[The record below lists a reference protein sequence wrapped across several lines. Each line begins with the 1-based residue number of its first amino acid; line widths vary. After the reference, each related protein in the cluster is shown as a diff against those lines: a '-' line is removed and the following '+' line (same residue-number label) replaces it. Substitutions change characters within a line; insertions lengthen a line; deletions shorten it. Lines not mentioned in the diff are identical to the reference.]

1 MPDNTKNS
9 LSTALSQFIRLNK
22 NALEIFNRINEAVTS
37 DKENITVDLFDDE
50 NNLKRIQLPSFG
62 FLKSEVSRLENDI
75 KNLSGLGDS
84 DTIVKLAD
92 GTHRRVITSRL
103 KSPAEDITSLNVPG
117 TFEYKNNW
125 FFEDFMN
132 PLLYVSLDV
141 SNQIPSDTEKVIIKK
156 YLLELDTE
164 SKKQYFN
171 ENFKG
176 KSDIDFISFNTQLI
190 NEGIKFIPDDDY
202 RDLPPREVRYSG
214 TFDIIKISDVS
225 NSTLVDG
232 TQVQTRRKLFKLNKL
247 TFTDLQSG
255 FPDTLS
261 LKVGDSLAVNSTPK
275 DTRYIVKQVDTST
288 NTVELELTEG
298 YRGLAIGAN
307 MLSIYKDVETSIEIQ
322 IPINFDKYV
331 VLFCKAVDP
340 VSKIP
345 AENWSPGVAFYT
357 NTLTLSSDVDEPVS
371 LDTYYRNEV
380 TDFGL
385 FLLSMAKDSIPP
397 SALGIKPNVPEVDPA
412 ALKVVQVNGHITDNP
427 AFKELKQL
435 SDDRGRLS
443 SQIKELDTAIAN
455 KQTSVST
462 KQYTSTIEKDKDRS
476 ELNSLIEQRSSA
488 AKLLASIVADID
500 AKAKSESITDA
511 KPLYKI
517 RGFFP
522 LPDPQKSKYTGEQAI
537 IGFDIEYRYIGAD
550 GGANKVDQFK
560 YLDNGV
566 ERIGAQSNWVSVEPR
581 IRERIYDDVAG
592 TYVWEPQDVEDPE
605 KNNINQVD
613 ITISQGEGV
622 EMRFRTISEAG
633 YPSNPSKSNWS
644 EVIRVD
650 FPEDLVQADE
660 VSTILDANAKEQQ
673 RIKLEEDLASKGVL
687 AHIDD
692 QFTANEKLFKH
703 NSLNI
708 FSGFL
713 SNEQKPITL
722 FDKLTEM
729 VNKIAE
735 LEALVKK
742 VKGTISVKILD
753 ESGNEYVVQ
762 KDNIVKLFAGYYAD
776 IVKNLDIKKGAIVA
790 KTYFITIEN
799 VAATPL
805 ELFSRIYGN
814 RILPAYVSG
823 NKFSPITGPDLS
835 IASDTY
841 YTTRGKYDYV
851 PLLYTNPTVTN
862 ETAYNYVNNAPFQ
875 SSQLRGQY
883 IYARYLDIAGTEE
896 YYVDYN
902 VDLPAT
908 IAPLAPN
915 SLDLSEYRFEGNTYT
930 PAGTSAT
937 DFIWN
942 GVSVNGTTNFTGD
955 PTSASDYD
963 ATGGNPN
970 RILLHVLHP
979 EAQTNTAAAIDAG
992 RLVTNAKAAKRM
1004 AEDVDGKKQT
1014 AYYLGYGNGTSVQRT
1029 VKCAF
1034 DPEDQYTLGKNSVGS
1049 YLFISVT
1056 DESQLSVNGDDS
1068 LSFKTIEFGTN
1079 KAVQIPVVFQ
1089 YRMTDFGGVGDA
1101 GIGFIGGDRTGAT
1114 RDLTYAKKMGFDI
1127 NIGDNER
1134 FSFDIEVFAKYR
1146 SNKLNLEKIPS
1157 RDIRLALD
1165 DVSKNI
1171 AITPNITSS
1180 STK

>member
-50 NNLKRIQLPSFG
+50 NNLKRVQLPSFG
-62 FLKSEVSRLENDI
+62 FLKGEITRLENDI

-92 GTHRRVITSRL
+92 GTHRRVITSKL
-103 KSPAEDITSLNVPG
+103 KSPANDIESLSVPG

-132 PLLYVSLDV
+132 PLLYVTLDV

-164 SKKQYFN
+164 SKKQFFN
-171 ENFKG
+171 DNFKG
-176 KSDIDFISFNTQLI
+176 KSDIDFIDFNTKLI
-190 NEGIKFIPDDDY
+190 NESINFIPDDDY
-202 RDLPPREVRYSG
+202 RDLPPREIRYSG
-214 TFDIIKISDVS
+214 NFDVIKISDVS
-225 NSTLVDG
+225 NSVLVDG
-232 TQVQTRRKLFKLNKL
+232 TQVKTRRKLFKLNKL
-247 TFTDLQSG
+247 TYTDLESG

-261 LKVGDSLAVNSTPK
+261 LKTGDSVVINSNPK
-275 DTRYIVKQVDTST
+275 DTRYTVKQVDTST

-298 YRGLAIGAN
+298 YRGISIGAN
-307 MLSIYKDVETSIEIQ
+307 ILSIYKDVENSIEIQ
-322 IPINFDKYV
+322 VPINFDKYV

-345 AENWSPGVAFYT
+345 AENWSPGVSFYT
-357 NTLTLSSDVDEPVS
+357 NALTLNSDTDEPVS

-385 FLLSMAKDSIPP
+385 FLLSMAKDRIAP
-397 SALGIKPNVPEVDPA
+397 SALAIKPNKPEVEPT
-412 ALKVVQVNGHITDNP
+412 ALQVVQVNGHITDNP

-435 SDDRGRLS
+435 SDDRSRLS
-443 SQIKELDTAIAN
+443 AQIKELDTAIAN
-455 KQTSVST
+455 KQSSVST
-462 KQYTSTIEKDKDRS
+462 KQYSSTIEKDKDRS

-488 AKLLASIVADID
+488 AKLLASIVSDIN

-511 KPLYKI
+511 KPKYRI

-522 LPDPQKSKYTGEQAI
+522 IPDPQKSKYTGDQEI
-537 IGFDIEYRYIGAD
+537 IGFEQEYRYIGSD

-566 ERIGAQSNWVSVEPR
+566 ERIGAQSNWVQVEPR
-581 IRERIYDDVAG
+581 IRERIFDETTGAYI
-592 TYVWEPQDVEDPE
+592 WESQNVEDPE
-605 KNNINQVD
+605 RNNINQVD

-633 YPSNPSKSNWS
+633 YPSNPAKSDWS
-644 EVIRVD
+644 DIIRVD
-650 FPEDLVQADE
+650 FPDDLVQADA
-660 VSTILDANAKEQQ
+660 VSSILDENAKEEQ
-673 RIKLEEDLASKGVL
+673 RIKLEEDLATKGVL
-687 AHIDD
+687 SHVDD

-703 NSLNI
+703 HTLNI

-713 SNEQKPITL
+713 STEQKPIAL

-735 LEALVKK
+735 LEAIVKK

-753 ESGNEYVVQ
+753 DNGNEYIVQ
-762 KDNIVKLFAGYYAD
+762 KDNLVKLFAGYYAD

-790 KTYFITIEN
+790 RTYFITIEN
-799 VAATPL
+799 IAATPL

-814 RILPAYVSG
+814 RSLQAFKSG
-823 NKFSPITGPDLS
+823 NKFSDGAPTDAQIINDS
-835 IASDTY
+835 Y
-841 YTTRGKYDYV
+841 YTSRGKYDYV
-851 PLLYTNPTVTN
+851 PMLYTNPID
-862 ETAYNYVNNAPFQ
+862 TAQTFINNSPHQ
-875 SSQLRGQY
+875 SSQLRAQF
-883 IYARYLDIAGTEE
+883 IYARYVDIAGTED
-896 YYVDYN
+896 YYLDYN
-902 VDLPAT
+902 VDLGSSSIIT
-908 IAPLAPN
+908 TV
-915 SLDLSEYRFEGNTYT
+915 DDGEYRFDSTGYPFT

-937 DFIWN
+937 DYIWN
-942 GVSVNGTTNFTGD
+942 GSLANTTTNFTVTGVD
-955 PTSASDYD
+955 TDYD
-963 ATGGNPN
+963 SGNK
-970 RILLHVLHP
+970 ILLHVLHP
-979 EAQTNTAAAIDAG
+979 AINPIAPAVGTLDAG
-992 RLVTNAKAAKRM
+992 RTIVNAKAAKRN
-1004 AEDVDGKKQT
+1004 AEAIDGKKQT
-1014 AYYLGYGNGTSVQRT
+1014 GYFYDGSILRT
-1029 VKCAF
+1029 IKCAF
-1034 DPEDQYTLGKNSVGS
+1034 EPDDQYTLGRASVGS
-1049 YLFISVT
+1049 YLFISTT
-1056 DESQLSVNGDDS
+1056 DEAQLSVNGDDS

-1079 KAVQIPVVFQ
+1079 KAVQIPIVFQ
-1089 YRMTDFGGVGDA
+1089 YRMTDFGGVGDT

-1114 RDLTYAKKMGFDI
+1114 RDLTYSKRMGFDI
-1127 NIGDNER
+1127 NLGDNER

-1171 AITPNITSS
+1171 AVTPNITSS
-1180 STK
+1180 SNK